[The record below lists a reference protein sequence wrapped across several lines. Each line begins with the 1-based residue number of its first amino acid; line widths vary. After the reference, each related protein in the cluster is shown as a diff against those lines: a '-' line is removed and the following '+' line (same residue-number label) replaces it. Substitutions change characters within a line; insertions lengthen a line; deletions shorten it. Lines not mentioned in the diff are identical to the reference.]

1 MTAPAPAPAP
11 APDLR
16 VPRDGPLALAVD
28 IGTSAVRAFVY
39 DADGVGISGVRLR
52 YEWTTTPDGG
62 AEIDV
67 ERVVSLVVEA
77 MEVAMAGAGP
87 LAARVVAVGLT
98 GMWHSLV
105 AVGADDTAVTPLYAW
120 SDTRAS
126 AGADHL
132 RRHLDERA
140 FHARTGTVFH
150 PSYLPA
156 RVVWLRETR
165 PEVSARIGRW
175 MTIGDYLAMRLFGA
189 PQISISMA
197 SGTGL
202 FDQHT
207 QRWDPAL
214 LEALELRSEHLPA
227 ITDIDAPMSGLRAE
241 FSARLS
247 ALRDVPFVPLIGDG
261 AAANVGSGCM
271 RPEALALS
279 IGTSAALRVLARA
292 ADVAIPEGLWC
303 YRLDRAHVVLGG
315 ALSNGGN
322 VYAWMRNTLKLP
334 PTEEI
339 ELAITAGEPDSHRLT
354 MLPFL
359 AGERSPDWSL
369 TAHAAIAGLRLDT
382 GPLELV
388 RAGME
393 SVALRLALIQ
403 GLLRGSFPTMR
414 TIVASGGALR
424 QSPAWAQIV
433 TDALGVP
440 LAVAEDHEAS
450 SRGAALIAL
459 QVVGAIPSA
468 ADVEPP
474 PTTVLVPT
482 PSRTAIYR
490 RALDRQIALA
500 AALRTLEKA
509 EGFQQ

>member
-1 MTAPAPAPAP
+1 MTSPAPAPAP
-11 APDLR
+11 APETR
-16 VPRDGPLALAVD
+16 ASREGPLALAVD
-28 IGTSAVRAFVY
+28 IGTSAVRAFIY
-39 DADGVGISGVRLR
+39 DSDGVGISGVRLR
-52 YEWTTTPDGG
+52 YEWISTHDGG

-67 ERVVSLVVEA
+67 ERLVRLVVEA

-87 LAARVVAVGLT
+87 LSARIVAVGLT

-105 AVGADDTAVTPLYAW
+105 AVGADDAPVTPLYSW
-120 SDTRAS
+120 SDTRA
-126 AGADHL
+126 GAAAERL
-132 RRHLDERA
+132 RRTLDERA

-156 RVVWLRETR
+156 RVIWLRETQPR
-165 PEVSARIGRW
+165 VAATVRRW
-175 MTIGDYLAMRLFGA
+175 MTIGDYLALRLFGTPA
-189 PQISISMA
+189 ISVSLA

-202 FDQHT
+202 FDQHRMT
-207 QRWDPAL
+207 W
-214 LEALELRSEHLPA
+214 
-227 ITDIDAPMSGLRAE
+227 DAPLLDALGIRGEELPEIIDLDTPLRGLRPE
-241 FSARLS
+241 FAGRLS
-247 ALRDVPFVPLIGDG
+247 ALRDVPFVPVIGDG

-279 IGTSAALRVLARA
+279 IGTSAALRVLAR
-292 ADVAIPEGLWC
+292 VTSVTIPAGLWC

-334 PTEEI
+334 STEEI
-339 ELAITAGEPDSHRLT
+339 ESALSGGTPDVHGLT

-369 TAHAAIAGLRLDT
+369 AARAAIAGLRLDT

-393 SVALRLALIQ
+393 AVALRLALVQ
-403 GLLRGSFPTMR
+403 SLLRGSFPTLR

-433 TDALGVP
+433 TDALGTP

-450 SRGAALIAL
+450 SRGVALVAL
-459 QVVGAIPSA
+459 QSVGAISDA

-474 PTTVLVPT
+474 PTTLLIPDT
-482 PSRTAIYR
+482 ARTAVYA
-490 RALDRQIALA
+490 RALARQLALGKALGAWADAGSDR
-500 AALRTLEKA
+500 
-509 EGFQQ
+509 